1 MTNKIIDF
9 PSDVITEYKEST
21 EPDPQYIESAKE
33 FLSETEAGGVSHAI
47 ICYRTTNGDLN
58 WRIFNFPHLTYILG
72 MMERVKFDLQK
83 DEDADS

>member
-9 PSDVITEYKEST
+9 PSDVITEYKEPT
-21 EPDPQYIESAKE
+21 EPNPEYIKGAKE
-33 FLSETEAGGVSHAI
+33 FLAETEAGDISHAI

-58 WRIFNFPHLTYILG
+58 WRLFNSTHLTYILG
-72 MMERVKFDLQK
+72 MIERAKFAMQK